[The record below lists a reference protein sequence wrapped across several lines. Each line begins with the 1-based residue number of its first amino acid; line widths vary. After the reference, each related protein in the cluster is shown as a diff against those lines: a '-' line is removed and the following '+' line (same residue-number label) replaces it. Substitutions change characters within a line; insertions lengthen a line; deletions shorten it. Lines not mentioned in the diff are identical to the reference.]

1 MAREFGPLRLKP
13 LDLVIATTALQL
25 IVGKRS
31 SLIKNWGIL
40 LVCAGALVVSQARSD
55 STLLWMGLG
64 LPVLLFV
71 VLPVLRGMSRPAFTL
86 AVTDRGLLVR
96 TSAIETLYLRVDVR
110 RVRTVL
116 GRMLIPISGQSVLVV
131 PIVQIGEEAAIDL
144 RRQVLALPFIG

>member
-1 MAREFGPLRLKP
+1 
-13 LDLVIATTALQL
+13 
-25 IVGKRS
+25 
-31 SLIKNWGIL
+31 
-40 LVCAGALVVSQARSD
+40 
-55 STLLWMGLG
+55 
-64 LPVLLFV
+64 
-71 VLPVLRGMSRPAFTL
+71 MSRPAFTL